1 LESKEGDL
9 MSWNR
14 PDMRS
19 VAGWSRKMAT
29 FDDLS
34 EEIAARFFLGPKAH
48 ALMQEVLR
56 LITAQPGGLEG
67 FVEKFEAVGLDDWVS
82 SWLRDR
88 FPMVLSGRQVKK
100 ALGTEVVKGVADDAG
115 VTESLAGQILGYAI
129 PKAVVWLKQG
139 GTLPEDIRASM
150 PALAGV
156 APPPSP
162 RPAAFSSS
170 SRTSGQAP
178 QPRMEGS
185 EGAAR
190 SRLLLPGAA
199 VVITLALFGYAI
211 FRGTASDH
219 AAVQSAP
226 HLAQNAPA
234 ASQETASTPKPPP
247 SSNEER
253 PGALAGAA
261 ATGVN
266 SAASIGN
273 FAVQARWI
281 NNLKAEFASFGGNAS
296 QLLFAGNG
304 FEAQETMPRAAHAD
318 MIGSLP
324 ETHLPQFVVASL
336 TGSGPAGIGTTL
348 SPMLA
353 SATPGKEE
361 QGATSIEASL
371 ESLSIDFPENSTRI
385 PPRSIPLLRQAADL
399 IKQLPAGTVVELN
412 GYTDSTGS
420 PAVNMKISERRA
432 DSVYQAL
439 VREGVS
445 PARLRA
451 KGFGSASLLA
461 SAGSATE
468 GRSTALERPERS
480 DRRVDFRVVQQQQ

>member
-1 LESKEGDL
+1 
-9 MSWNR
+9 
-14 PDMRS
+14 
-19 VAGWSRKMAT
+19 MAT

-67 FVEKFEAVGLDDWVS
+67 FVEKFKAVGLEDWVS

-129 PKAVVWLKQG
+129 PKAVVWLKEG
-139 GTLPEDIRASM
+139 GMPIRAST
-150 PALAGV
+150 PALASV
-156 APPPSP
+156 APPPLPSR

-170 SRTSGQAP
+170 SSSRTSGQVP
-178 QPRMEGS
+178 GPRKDGS
-185 EGAAR
+185 EGDAGP
-190 SRLLLPGAA
+190 RLLLPGAA
-199 VVITLALFGYAI
+199 LVITLALFGYAI

-234 ASQETASTPKPPP
+234 ASQERASTHPLAP

-253 PGALAGAA
+253 PGALPGAA

-266 SAASIGN
+266 SAAAIGG
-273 FAVQARWI
+273 FAVQTGWI

-353 SATPGKEE
+353 SATPSKEE
-361 QGATSIEASL
+361 HAPTSIEASL
-371 ESLSIDFPENSTRI
+371 ESLSIDFRENSTRI
-385 PPRSIPLLRQAADL
+385 PPRSILLLRQAADL

-439 VREGVS
+439 IREGVS
-445 PARLRA
+445 PAKLKA
-451 KGFGSASLLA
+451 KGIGNASQLA

-468 GRSTALERPERS
+468 GRSTALERPERN